1 MAEEKKEPAA
11 GDKAAPA
18 AAPPAKGGLSPLVLG
33 VVVIAAGAAAFGGA
47 KFAVAKAQG
56 GHEKEEVVRH
66 AEKPPGPTLTL
77 EPFLVT
83 VVDAKKKPHPMK
95 VTLAVEFDHGK
106 KAEELKDETPRVRD
120 ACLRYLRTM
129 SYEEAADAEKGNKMR
144 EDLAEALD
152 KAGVYDVEHVL
163 ITDYVIQ

>member
-1 MAEEKKEPAA
+1 MAEEEKKPAA
-11 GDKAAPA
+11 AAPA

-47 KFAVAKAQG
+47 KFAVAKANAG

-83 VVDAKKKPHPMK
+83 VLDATKKQHPMK
-95 VTLAVEFDHGK
+95 VTLAVEFDHSHH
-106 KAEELKDETPRVRD
+106 AEALKDETPRVRD
-120 ACLRYLRTM
+120 ACLRYLRTPT
-129 SYEEAADAEKGNKMR
+129 YEEAVDTEKSNKIR
-144 EDLAEALD
+144 EDLIEALD
-152 KAGVYDVEHVL
+152 KSGVYDVEHVL